1 MKKLAAIQFKE
12 GHMKIVVTVLLVTLC
27 FGITYAGNI
36 DYLTN
41 RSVSYFRNFARNSAT
56 DGADLVSYNPAGLVF
71 LDEGFHISF
80 GNEFFLKN
88 YTIDA
93 VPFWDTTKVITYE
106 SNESTLL
113 YPDLHVVYRTGDW
126 AIFGAFTIPAGGG
139 ALDYKDGIYAMSL
152 LETGYQQVVHGSP
165 AYFAMMNEGSIK
177 ASSRY
182 LAGTAGASYAIN
194 DMFSFSLAGRY
205 TSARKTYDGQADFTI
220 FFTDST
226 GTTAPIGTSSRVL
239 DVEKKASGLNGIVS
253 VDVVPVENLNIALRY
268 ETRTN
273 LEFETGVGGN
283 GWAPVPLPDSSFSVE
298 GFKQRRDLPA
308 ILAGGI
314 SYRFSPEFNLS
325 TTFNY
330 YFVEDA
336 AEDSLNGLD
345 NDYENGLDIGIG
357 IDYQISSR
365 ILGGLAYLRSDLGG
379 SEDTFSD
386 LEYNLDCHCIGGGI
400 RYSINEDFTLTL
412 AGGHNIY
419 DEGHGS
425 ESFENCTYNKK
436 IWYFGLGAE
445 VSFR

>member
-1 MKKLAAIQFKE
+1 MRI
-12 GHMKIVVTVLLVTLC
+12 IVIVLLVTLC

-41 RSVSYFRNFARNSAT
+41 RSVNYFRNFARNSAT
-56 DGADLVSYNPAGLVF
+56 DGADLISYNPAGLVF
-71 LDEGFHISF
+71 LEEGFHICF
-80 GNEFFLKN
+80 GNEFFLKD

-93 VPFWDTTKVITYE
+93 VPFWDTTSVITYE
-106 SNESTLL
+106 SNEPTLF

-126 AIFGAFTIPAGGG
+126 AVFGAFTVPAGGG

-152 LETGYQQVVHGSP
+152 LETGYQQAMHGSP
-165 AYFAMMNEGSIK
+165 YYFAVMNEGNIK
-177 ASSRY
+177 ASSQY

-205 TSARKTYDGQADFTI
+205 TSARKTYDGQADFVI
-220 FFTDST
+220 FFPDST
-226 GTTAPIGTSSRVL
+226 GTPVPVETSSRTL
-239 DVEKKASGLNGIVS
+239 DVEKTANGFNGIVS

-273 LEFETGVGGN
+273 LEFKTGVGEN
-283 GWAPVPLPDSSFSVE
+283 GWNPVPLPDSSFSVE

-314 SYRFSPEFNLS
+314 SYRFSPKFKLS

-345 NDYENGLDIGIG
+345 NDYKNGFDIGIG
-357 IDYQISSR
+357 IDYQISPR

-400 RYSINEDFTLTL
+400 RYSVNEDFAFTL

-419 DEGHGS
+419 DEAHGS

-436 IWYFGLGAE
+436 VWYFGLGAE
-445 VSFR
+445 ISFR

>member
-1 MKKLAAIQFKE
+1 
-12 GHMKIVVTVLLVTLC
+12 MKIVVTVLLVTLC

-41 RSVSYFRNFARNSAT
+41 RSVNYFRNFARNPAT
-56 DGADLVSYNPAGLVF
+56 DGADLASYNPAGLVF

-80 GNEFFLKN
+80 GNEFLLKD
-88 YTIDA
+88 YTIEA
-93 VPFWDTTKVITYE
+93 VPFWDTTSVITYE
-106 SNESTLL
+106 SDEPTLF

-126 AIFGAFTIPAGGG
+126 AIFGAFTVPAGGG
-139 ALDYKDGIYAMSL
+139 ALDYKDGIYALSL
-152 LETGYQQVVHGSP
+152 LETGYQQVIHSSP
-165 AYFAMMNEGSIK
+165 AYFAVMSEGNIE

-182 LAGTAGASYAIN
+182 IAGTAGASYAIN

-205 TSARKTYDGQADFTI
+205 TSAKKTYDGQAGFMI
-220 FFTDST
+220 FQSGMPLPVD
-226 GTTAPIGTSSRVL
+226 TTYMNL
-239 DVEKKASGLNGIVS
+239 DVEKTASGFNGIIS
-253 VDVVPVENLNIALRY
+253 VDVIPVENLNIALRY
-268 ETRTN
+268 ETRTS
-273 LEFETGVGGN
+273 LEFKTAVGEN
-283 GWAPVPLPDSSFSVE
+283 GWAPVPLPDSSFAVD

-314 SYRFSPEFNLS
+314 SYRFSPKFKLS

-357 IDYQISSR
+357 IDYQISPE
-365 ILGGLAYLRSDLGG
+365 ILAGLAYLRSDLGG

-400 RYSINEDFTLTL
+400 RYSVNEDFALTL
-412 AGGHNIY
+412 AGGRNIY

-445 VSFR
+445 VSIR